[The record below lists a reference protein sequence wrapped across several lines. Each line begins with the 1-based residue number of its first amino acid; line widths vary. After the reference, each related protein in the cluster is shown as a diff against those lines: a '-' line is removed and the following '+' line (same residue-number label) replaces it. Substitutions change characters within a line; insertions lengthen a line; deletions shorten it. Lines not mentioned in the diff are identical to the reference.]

1 MKLLRFI
8 LVVVAVGYIVYF
20 LETAV
25 KPTLLKGRYQLI
37 HGKVMEIGADPNYQ
51 FERPVCFK
59 LDTETG
65 DIWLYHEAY
74 WGKKL
79 SIVQYFRYI
88 ETLTPHYR
96 PPKTPKW
103 QEAPIVEQ
111 SKDIFDEISS
121 AEKKDSNDPEQK
133 TKRIRFIPDDP

>member
-1 MKLLRFI
+1 MKFLRFI

-20 LETAV
+20 LETVV
-25 KPTLLKGRYQLI
+25 KPALLKGRYQLVLD
-37 HGKVMEIGADPNYQ
+37 KPL
-51 FERPVCFK
+51 CFK

-65 DIWLYHEAY
+65 TVTRIDWPNWREVALSSKSNLTKPAE
-74 WGKKL
+74 KK
-79 SIVQYFRYI
+79 
-88 ETLTPHYR
+88 ETI
-96 PPKTPKW
+96 KAKW

-133 TKRIRFIPDDP
+133 TKRIRFIPDNP